1 MGTNMNPIGVI
12 LLGIVQGLAE
22 FLPISSSGHL
32 VIIQN
37 FLPGFSQPGI
47 LLDVIL
53 HFGTLFSVA
62 FFFRRKLFSYF
73 NARYLTLL
81 VIGTLPAV
89 IIGLLFKGQIET
101 LFQSVKVVGWALLA
115 TGVLNL
121 LTDKFK
127 TKTDVI
133 TNRNALLTGIIQAV
147 AIIPGV
153 SRSGSTI
160 FASTAQGI
168 NKKEAAEFSFIL
180 SVPAVLGANVLEMA
194 SSRDVITGSYPLY
207 ILGFLASFVAG
218 YIAISLVFKLIS
230 SKHFEYFAYYCFA
243 LGILTI
249 IFT

>member
-1 MGTNMNPIGVI
+1 MNPVNVI
-12 LLGIVQGLAE
+12 LLGIVQGLTE

-47 LLDVIL
+47 LLNVIL
-53 HFGTLFSVA
+53 HFGTLFSVG

-73 NARYLTLL
+73 NTRYLTLL
-81 VIGTLPAV
+81 IIGTLPAAV
-89 IIGLLFKGQIET
+89 VGLLFKGQIEA
-101 LFQSVKVVGWALLA
+101 LFQSVRVVGWALLV

-133 TNRNALLTGIIQAV
+133 TNKNALLTGIVQAV

-160 FASTAQGI
+160 FASVVQGI
-168 NKKEAAEFSFIL
+168 SKKEAAEFSFIL
-180 SVPAVLGANVLEMA
+180 SVPAVLGANILEMA
-194 SSRDVITGSYPLY
+194 SSGDVLTGSYSLY
-207 ILGFLASFVAG
+207 ILGFLASFVVG
-218 YIAISLVFKLIS
+218 YIAIGLVFKLIS

-243 LGILTI
+243 LGLLTM
-249 IFT
+249 IFA